1 MIIDFLKKHLIPKS
15 KKSSRA
21 LLRELNKNIQ
31 ELRDLFLISQTR
43 QAQINHINPLNR
55 FGLKCFSQ
63 TDEDGITLEI
73 LRRIKS
79 LGKGVFAEFGV
90 GDGTENNTLI
100 LKAMGWKGFWV
111 GFENLKINYSANQD
125 NFIFIKKYI
134 TLENIAG
141 ICKDG
146 LKKIGCK
153 EIDLISLDL
162 DGNDFYFIESILN
175 NRIKPKVFII
185 EYNAKFPPPIRWK
198 MPYNSHHSWNTD
210 DYFGASIS
218 SFSELFEGHGY
229 KLICCNSQSGSNA
242 FFIRND
248 FYKYFKDVPKK
259 ISEIYVPPNYYSY
272 KQGHRQSEKTID
284 VIFK

>member
-1 MIIDFLKKHLIPKS
+1 MIIDFFKKHLIPKS

-100 LKAMGWKGFWV
+100 L
-111 GFENLKINYSANQD
+111 
-125 NFIFIKKYI
+125 
-134 TLENIAG
+134 T
-141 ICKDG
+141 
-146 LKKIGCK
+146 
-153 EIDLISLDL
+153 
-162 DGNDFYFIESILN
+162 
-175 NRIKPKVFII
+175 II
-185 EYNAKFPPPIRWK
+185 
-198 MPYNSHHSWNTD
+198 
-210 DYFGASIS
+210 
-218 SFSELFEGHGY
+218 
-229 KLICCNSQSGSNA
+229 Q
-242 FFIRND
+242 
-248 FYKYFKDVPKK
+248 
-259 ISEIYVPPNYYSY
+259 
-272 KQGHRQSEKTID
+272 
-284 VIFK
+284 